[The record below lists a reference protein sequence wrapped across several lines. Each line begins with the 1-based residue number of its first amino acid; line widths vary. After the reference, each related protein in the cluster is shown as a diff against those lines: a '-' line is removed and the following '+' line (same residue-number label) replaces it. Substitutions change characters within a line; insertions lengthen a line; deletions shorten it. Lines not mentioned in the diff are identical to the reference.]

1 MAYLVISRV
10 FPAGKVDVAS
20 VLPVQ
25 GGYREG
31 PHLTL
36 RKLRFPTVMS
46 QKSRRARTAG
56 VDWAALIMGLGL
68 GLTVALELTTL
79 RKSDISSIYSS
90 ITTLSRLCALIGT
103 YFALVGIMLVAR
115 IPWVERGVG
124 HDRLVT
130 WHRKLGPYSL
140 FLVGFHVL
148 FVIFGYAGQFHVPLI
163 VQLWRI
169 LHQYLWMWAALAGFI
184 FMMAA
189 GITSYKKARA
199 KMSYETWW
207 IIHVYTYLSIGLA
220 FMHQVLNGPMFI
232 GHPLNRIF
240 WTVLYVLMSFSI
252 VVWRIGIPLAR
263 SWRHNLRVERVVV
276 EGPGVISIIM
286 RGRKLHKLYAE
297 GGQFFGWRFFA
308 RGHLLMS
315 HPYSLSASPSEHL
328 LRITVKDLGDHS
340 RSLAFLKPGT
350 RVFVEGPY
358 GAFTAGRSSRPH
370 VVLVGGGVGITPIR
384 AIMEEFR
391 DSVQMDVIFRASRQ
405 EDLVLRQELD
415 YLAAQS
421 AGTIRIHY
429 LVGSRRE
436 YPMDAKAMR
445 KLVPR
450 FADSDIYICGPA
462 PLVDAVRE
470 AARDLGV
477 PKNRFHDEAFAF
489 HSQ

>member
-1 MAYLVISRV
+1 
-10 FPAGKVDVAS
+10 
-20 VLPVQ
+20 
-25 GGYREG
+25 
-31 PHLTL
+31 
-36 RKLRFPTVMS
+36 MS
-46 QKSRRARTAG
+46 QKSRHSRTAG

-79 RKSDISSIYSS
+79 RKSDISSVYSS

-148 FVIFGYAGQFHVPLI
+148 FVIFGYAGQFHVPLA
-163 VQLWRI
+163 VQFWRI
-169 LHQYLWMWAALAGFI
+169 LHQYLWMWAALAAFI

-207 IIHVYTYLSIGLA
+207 IIHIYTYLAIGLA

-252 VVWRIGIPLAR
+252 VVWRIGIPVAR
-263 SWRHNLRVERVVV
+263 SLRHNLRVERVVV

-286 RGRKLHKLYAE
+286 RGRKLNKLSAE
-297 GGQFFGWRFFA
+297 GGQFFGWRFVA
-308 RGHLLMS
+308 RGHLMMS
-315 HPYSLSASPSEHL
+315 HPYSLSASPSQHL

-384 AIMEEFR
+384 AIMEEFG

-429 LVGSRRE
+429 LVGSRKQ

-450 FADSDIYICGPA
+450 FADSDIYICGPG

-470 AARDLGV
+470 AARDVGV

-489 HSQ
+489 HSE

>member
-1 MAYLVISRV
+1 ML
-10 FPAGKVDVAS
+10 
-20 VLPVQ
+20 
-25 GGYREG
+25 
-31 PHLTL
+31 
-36 RKLRFPTVMS
+36 
-46 QKSRRARTAG
+46 QKARHTRTAG

-79 RKSDISSIYSS
+79 RKSDIGSIYSS
-90 ITTLSRLCALIGT
+90 ISTLSRLCALIGT

-140 FLVGFHVL
+140 FLIGFHVL
-148 FVIFGYAGQFHVPLI
+148 FIIFGYAGEFHISLG

-169 LHQYLWMWAALAGFI
+169 LHQYPWMWAALAGFI

-189 GITSYKKARA
+189 GISSYKKARA

-207 IIHVYTYLSIGLA
+207 MIHTYTYLAIGLS

-232 GHPLNRIF
+232 GHPLNRLY
-240 WTVLYVLMSFSI
+240 WTVLYISMSFSI
-252 VVWRIGIPLAR
+252 VVWRVGIPVAR
-263 SWRHNLRVERVVV
+263 SLRHNLRVERVVI

-286 RGRKLHKLYAE
+286 RGRKLHKLAAE
-297 GGQFFGWRFFA
+297 GGQFFGWRFFT

-315 HPYSLSASPSEHL
+315 HPYSLSAAPSEHL

-340 RSLAFLKPGT
+340 RSLAFLKSGT

-429 LVGSRRE
+429 LVGSRRQ
-436 YPMDAKAMR
+436 YPMDAKALR

-450 FADSDIYICGPA
+450 FADSDIYVCGPG

-470 AARDLGV
+470 AAKDCGV

-489 HSQ
+489 HSE

>member
-1 MAYLVISRV
+1 M
-10 FPAGKVDVAS
+10 
-20 VLPVQ
+20 
-25 GGYREG
+25 
-31 PHLTL
+31 
-36 RKLRFPTVMS
+36 VMS
-46 QKSRRARTAG
+46 RRVRHARTAG

-68 GLTVALELTTL
+68 GLTIAIELTTL
-79 RKSDISSIYSS
+79 RKSDISSVYAS
-90 ITTLSRLCALIGT
+90 ITVVSRLCALVGT

-140 FLVGFHVL
+140 FLIGFHVL
-148 FVIFGYAGQFHVPLI
+148 LAILGYAGQFHVPLA

-169 LHQYLWMWAALAGFI
+169 LHQYLWMWPALAGFI
-184 FMMAA
+184 FMMVA

-207 IIHVYTYLSIGLA
+207 IIHIYTYLAIGLS

-232 GHPLNRIF
+232 GHPLNRLY
-240 WTVLYVLMSFSI
+240 WTVLYVSMSFSI
-252 VVWRIGIPLAR
+252 VVWRIGIPVAR
-263 SWRHNLRVERVVV
+263 SLRHNLRVERVVV

-286 RGRKLHKLYAE
+286 RGRKLHKLAAE

-315 HPYSLSASPSEHL
+315 HPYSLSAAPSEHL

-391 DSVQMDVIFRASRQ
+391 NSVQMDVIFRASRQ

-421 AGTIRIHY
+421 SGLIRIHY
-429 LVGSRRE
+429 LVGSRKQ

-450 FADSDIYICGPA
+450 FADADIYICGPG

-470 AARDLGV
+470 AARDCGV

-489 HSQ
+489 HSE